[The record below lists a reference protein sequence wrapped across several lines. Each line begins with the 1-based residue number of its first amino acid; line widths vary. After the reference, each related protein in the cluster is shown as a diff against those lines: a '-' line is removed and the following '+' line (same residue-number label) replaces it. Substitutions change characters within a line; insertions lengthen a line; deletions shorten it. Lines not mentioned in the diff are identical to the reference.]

1 MVGCSRRWGLE
12 FKENAWL
19 DMLGVVIGPENAWNL
34 GGREGVR
41 KEVVRVSAWGS
52 PQSSD
57 QVQEG
62 EDCACAHK
70 QAALWGRERG
80 LVRNANSQTCF
91 RLISSQTV
99 GMELDSLCFS
109 KPSR

>member
-19 DMLGVVIGPENAWNL
+19 DLLGVVIGPENAWNL
-34 GGREGVR
+34 GRREGVR

-80 LVRNANSQTCF
+80 LVRNANSRAVPIPDLLNQG
-91 RLISSQTV
+91 L
-99 GMELDSLCFS
+99 
-109 KPSR
+109 